1 MSDAAEP
8 SGRATLRSS
17 WRQLELYFVD
27 DTVQTRMSRWAP
39 YRLMLPYTR
48 GMLAALWLLQP
59 RPERIGLIGFGGGAQ
74 AKFCHRYLRSTRI
87 EAVDVDAQVL
97 ALRNA
102 FGVPCDDARL
112 EVTHGD
118 GAQWIGT
125 RAGRYDLL
133 LLDAYDADGIPP
145 ALCTPGFY
153 ADCRAALTPGGV
165 LALNLFQVPL
175 GGHLGALREL
185 FDGRVLLLPEPDP
198 RNQVLYAWNCKRTP
212 QPAAQTLAALP
223 WSARRQLRPAMLRL
237 QAAWMERA
245 WQFS

>member
-1 MSDAAEP
+1 MSDAP
-8 SGRATLRSS
+8 KRSGRATLRSS
-17 WRQLELYFVD
+17 WRQLELYFAD

-48 GMLAALWLLQP
+48 GMLAALWLQP
-59 RPERIGLIGFGGGAQ
+59 RPERVGLIGFGGGAQ

-87 EAVDVDAQVL
+87 EAVDADAQVL
-97 ALRNA
+97 ALRDA
-102 FGVPCDDARL
+102 FGVPRDDARL

-145 ALCTPGFY
+145 ALCTPAFY
-153 ADCRAALTPGGV
+153 ADCRAALTPSGV
-165 LALNLFQVPL
+165 LVLNLFQVPL
-175 GGHLGALREL
+175 AGHLAALRKVFE
-185 FDGRVLLLPEPDP
+185 GRVLLLPEPDP
-198 RNQVLYAWNCKRTP
+198 RNQLLYAWNGKRTP
-212 QPAAQTLAALP
+212 GTAEQALATLP
-223 WSARRQLRPAMLRL
+223 WSARRQLRPSMLRL

-245 WQFS
+245 WRFS